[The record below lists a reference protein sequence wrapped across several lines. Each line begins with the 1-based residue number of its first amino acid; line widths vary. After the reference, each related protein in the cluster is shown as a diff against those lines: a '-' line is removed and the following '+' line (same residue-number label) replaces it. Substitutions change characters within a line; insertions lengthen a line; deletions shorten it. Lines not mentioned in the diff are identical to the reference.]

1 LRLLVAIKCDQRDS
15 LLVDY
20 KWKRKEPGRKM
31 REVAKL
37 LATLCAGIFFGAA
50 LYISLVQHPATLEAG
65 SDFAARFFRPM
76 YGRAALLQA
85 PIALIGCVAGIVA
98 WLKGAGRLWLVAG
111 LLLGSV

>member
-1 LRLLVAIKCDQRDS
+1 
-15 LLVDY
+15 
-20 KWKRKEPGRKM
+20 M